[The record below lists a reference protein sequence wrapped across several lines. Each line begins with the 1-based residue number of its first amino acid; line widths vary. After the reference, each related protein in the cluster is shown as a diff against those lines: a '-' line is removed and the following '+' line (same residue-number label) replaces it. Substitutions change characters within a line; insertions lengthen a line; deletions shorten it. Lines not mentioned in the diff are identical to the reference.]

1 MSTLG
6 GYLLTFPVLIVVY
19 KNVQD
24 EMKVELKEMKDKIT
38 GMERKQDQTKVS
50 HDYWVNIYLYYP
62 GSWLVDHN
70 IDNNG
75 RQ

>member
-6 GYLLTFPVLIVVY
+6 GYLFTFPVLIVVY

-24 EMKVELKEMKDKIT
+24 EMKVELKEMKDKMT

-50 HDYWVNIYLYYP
+50 RDHWVIIYLYYP
-62 GSWLVDHN
+62 SSWLFDY
-70 IDNNG
+70 NNE

>member
-6 GYLLTFPVLIVVY
+6 GYLFTFPVLIVVY

-38 GMERKQDQTKVS
+38 GMERKQDQTKVIR
-50 HDYWVNIYLYYP
+50 DYF
-62 GSWLVDHN
+62 
-70 IDNNG
+70 
-75 RQ
+75 

>member
-6 GYLLTFPVLIVVY
+6 GYLFTFPVLIVVY

-38 GMERKQDQTKVS
+38 GMERKQDRTKVC
-50 HDYWVNIYLYYP
+50 HDYWVIIYLYCP
-62 GSWLVDHN
+62 GSWLVDY
-70 IDNNG
+70 NNE

>member
-6 GYLLTFPVLIVVY
+6 GYLFTIPVLIVVY

-50 HDYWVNIYLYYP
+50 HDYL
-62 GSWLVDHN
+62 
-70 IDNNG
+70 
-75 RQ
+75 

>member
-1 MSTLG
+1 MSTSG
-6 GYLLTFPVLIVVY
+6 GYLFTFPVLIVVY

-50 HDYWVNIYLYYP
+50 HDYL
-62 GSWLVDHN
+62 
-70 IDNNG
+70 
-75 RQ
+75 

>member
-6 GYLLTFPVLIVVY
+6 GYLFTIPVLIVVY

-24 EMKVELKEMKDKIT
+24 EVKVELKEMKDKIT
-38 GMERKQDQTKVS
+38 GMERKQDQTKVCR
-50 HDYWVNIYLYYP
+50 DYWVIIYLYYP
-62 GSWLVDHN
+62 GSWLVDY
-70 IDNNG
+70 NNE

>member
-6 GYLLTFPVLIVVY
+6 GYLFTFPVLIVVY

-38 GMERKQDQTKVS
+38 GMERKQDQTNVS
-50 HDYWVNIYLYYP
+50 RDYF
-62 GSWLVDHN
+62 
-70 IDNNG
+70 
-75 RQ
+75 

>member
-6 GYLLTFPVLIVVY
+6 GYLFTIPVLIVVY

-38 GMERKQDQTKVS
+38 GMERKQDQTKVC
-50 HDYWVNIYLYYP
+50 HDYWVI
-62 GSWLVDHN
+62 
-70 IDNNG
+70 I
-75 RQ
+75 